1 MAFIGKISYSL
12 YLWHFPIL
20 SFFRI
25 YKGSNLGLIEIF
37 FCIFFTFI
45 FSTYTYI
52 FIEKKFQNKSLNFIT
67 IPSILVVSTVICV
80 LYSVKKNYIPPPFQ
94 NLQDQNKNDCFGSR
108 CVFNNQ
114 NKSKIYLIG
123 DSTTTSILWH
133 LKEIPFFQN
142 FQIISYLEGG
152 CIFAP
157 GFDKYNIQSQKKDP
171 SCNNDYFNIILN
183 DIYKNPNSIIII
195 GGNYNEYIIGGVPTN
210 DVYKSSVNNQ
220 NEILS
225 SNLKN
230 SFYKLSKLNKIFL
243 IYPAPI
249 LKDKTTIRKLSK
261 LTNYQ
266 IKNIQIKEY
275 LKFNQPIIDLFT
287 EINNKNIFKIT
298 VQDIFCKDIDG
309 YCYVG
314 DDKKSYYWDGF
325 HISKYGAFKISEKLI
340 KLIKKIHFIN

>member
-52 FIEKKFQNKSLNFIT
+52 FIEKKFQNKNLNFIT
-67 IPSILVVSTVICV
+67 IPSILVVSTVICM

-94 NLQDQNKNDCFGSR
+94 NLYDQNKNDCFGSR

-142 FQIISYLEGG
+142 FKIISYLKGG

-210 DVYKSSVNNQ
+210 DVYKSSANNQ

-261 LTNYQ
+261 LSNYQ

-298 VQDIFCKDIDG
+298 VQDIFCKDIDD